1 MKAIITIA
9 MLISALFSATK
20 EKNANILKYG
30 IYADASRCIAVETV
44 DQNTDRVS
52 VQTSGG
58 MVYAFD
64 TDTGDYYEVGDDIT
78 CIFCDM
84 GTQDVHDDMIVSARY
99 DRYDLLP

>member
-9 MLISALFSATK
+9 MLISALFSTK
-20 EKNANILKYG
+20 EKNTNILKYG
-30 IYADASRCIAVETV
+30 IYADASRCIAIETI
-44 DQNTDRVS
+44 DQDADRVF
-52 VQTSGG
+52 VQNSGG

-64 TDTGDYYEVGDDIT
+64 TDTEDYETGDDIT

-84 GTQDVHDDMIVSARY
+84 GTQDVHDDMIISARY

>member
-9 MLISALFSATK
+9 MLISAMFSSTK

-30 IYADASRCIAVETV
+30 IYADASRCIVVETV
-44 DQNTDRVS
+44 DHNADRVF
-52 VQTSGG
+52 VQNSGG

-64 TDTGDYYEVGDDIT
+64 ADAGDYETGDDIT
-78 CIFCDM
+78 LIFCDM

>member
-9 MLISALFSATK
+9 MLISALFSTVK
-20 EKNANILKYG
+20 EKNINILKYG
-30 IYADASRCIAVETV
+30 IYADASRCIAIEAV
-44 DQNTDRVS
+44 DQGAERVS

-64 TDTGDYYEVGDDIT
+64 ADVGDYEVGDDIT

-84 GTQDVHDDMIVSARY
+84 GTQDVHDDMIVLTQY

>member
-1 MKAIITIA
+1 MKTIITIA
-9 MLISALFSATK
+9 MLISALFSTTK

-30 IYADASRCIAVETV
+30 IYADASRCIAIEAV
-44 DQNTDRVS
+44 DKDMERVS
-52 VQTSGG
+52 VQTSGA

-64 TDTGDYYEVGDDIT
+64 TDAGDYEVGDDLT
-78 CIFCDM
+78 CIFCDI

>member
-9 MLISALFSATK
+9 MLISALFSTTK
-20 EKNANILKYG
+20 EKNTNILKYG

-44 DQNTDRVS
+44 DQNTERVS

-64 TDTGDYYEVGDDIT
+64 TDTGDYETGDDIT
-78 CIFCDM
+78 LIFYDM
-84 GTQDVHDDMIVSARY
+84 VTHDVHDDIIVSARY

>member
-9 MLISALFSATK
+9 MLISALFSTTR
-20 EKNANILKYG
+20 EKNILKYG
-30 IYADASRCIAVETV
+30 IYADASRCISVETV
-44 DQNTDRVS
+44 DKDTERVS

-64 TDTGDYYEVGDDIT
+64 TDAGDYEIGDDIT
-78 CIFCDM
+78 LIFCDM
-84 GTQDVHDDMIVSARY
+84 GTKDVHDDMIISARY

>member
-1 MKAIITIA
+1 MKAILTIA

-30 IYADASRCIAVETV
+30 IYADASRCIAIETV
-44 DQNTDRVS
+44 DQNTERVS

-58 MVYAFD
+58 MVYGFD
-64 TDTGDYYEVGDDIT
+64 TDAGDYEAGDDIT

-84 GTQDVHDDMIVSARY
+84 GTLDVYDDMIVSARY

>member
-9 MLISALFSATK
+9 MLISALFSTTK

-44 DQNTDRVS
+44 DKDTERVFVQN
-52 VQTSGG
+52 SGG
-58 MVYAFD
+58 MIYAFD
-64 TDTGDYYEVGDDIT
+64 TDAGDYEAGDDIT
-78 CIFCDM
+78 LIFCDM
-84 GTQDVHDDMIVSARY
+84 GTNDVHDDIIVSARY

>member
-20 EKNANILKYG
+20 EKNTNILKYG
-30 IYADASRCIAVETV
+30 IYADASRCIAIEAV
-44 DQNTDRVS
+44 DQETERVS
-52 VQTSGG
+52 VQNSGG
-58 MVYAFD
+58 MVYTFD
-64 TDTGDYYEVGDDIT
+64 TDTGDYETGDDIT
-78 CIFCDM
+78 LIFCDM

>member
-9 MLISALFSATK
+9 MLISALFSTTK
-20 EKNANILKYG
+20 EKNTNILKYG
-30 IYADASRCIAVETV
+30 IYADASRCIAIESV
-44 DQNTDRVS
+44 DQNTERVS
-52 VQTSGG
+52 VQNSGG

-64 TDTGDYYEVGDDIT
+64 TDAGDYETGDYIT

-84 GTQDVHDDMIVSARY
+84 GTPDVHDDMIISARY

>member
-1 MKAIITIA
+1 MKAIITLA
-9 MLISALFSATK
+9 MLISALFSTTK

-30 IYADASRCIAVETV
+30 IYADASRCIAIETV
-44 DQNTDRVS
+44 DHDADRVF
-52 VQTSGG
+52 VQNSGG

-64 TDTGDYYEVGDDIT
+64 TDAGDYETGDDIT
-78 CIFCDM
+78 LIFCDM

>member
-20 EKNANILKYG
+20 EKNILKYG
-30 IYADASRCIAVETV
+30 IYADSSRCIAIESV
-44 DQNTDRVS
+44 DQDTERVF
-52 VQTSGG
+52 VQNSGG

-64 TDTGDYYEVGDDIT
+64 TDAGDYEAGDDIT
-78 CIFCDM
+78 LIFCDM
-84 GTQDVHDDMIVSARY
+84 GTPDVHDDMIISARY

>member
-9 MLISALFSATK
+9 MLISALFSTTK
-20 EKNANILKYG
+20 EKNVNILKYG
-30 IYADASRCIAVETV
+30 IYADASRCIAVESV
-44 DQNTDRVS
+44 DQGTERVF
-52 VQTSGG
+52 VQNSGG

-64 TDTGDYYEVGDDIT
+64 TDAGDYETGDDIT

-84 GTQDVHDDMIVSARY
+84 GTRDVYDDIIVSARY

>member
-20 EKNANILKYG
+20 EKNTNILKYG

-44 DQNTDRVS
+44 DQDADRVF

-64 TDTGDYYEVGDDIT
+64 TDIGDYETGDDIT
-78 CIFCDM
+78 LIFCDM
-84 GTQDVHDDMIVSARY
+84 GTNDVHDDMIVSARY
-99 DRYDLLP
+99 DRYDILP

>member
-1 MKAIITIA
+1 MKTIITIA

-30 IYADASRCIAVETV
+30 IYADASRCVAIETV
-44 DQNTDRVS
+44 DQDTERVS

-64 TDTGDYYEVGDDIT
+64 TDAGDYEIGNDIT
-78 CIFCDM
+78 LIFCDM

>member
-9 MLISALFSATK
+9 MLISALFSTTK

-30 IYADASRCIAVETV
+30 IYADASRCIAIETV
-44 DQNTDRVS
+44 AQDTERVS
-52 VQTSGG
+52 VQNSSG
-58 MVYAFD
+58 MIYAFD
-64 TDTGDYYEVGDDIT
+64 TDMGDYEVGDDIT

-84 GTQDVHDDMIVSARY
+84 GTKDIHDDIIVSARY

>member
-20 EKNANILKYG
+20 ENNANILKYG
-30 IYADASRCIAVETV
+30 IYADASRCIAIETIDKDTERV
-44 DQNTDRVS
+44 FVQN
-52 VQTSGG
+52 SGG

-64 TDTGDYYEVGDDIT
+64 TDAGDYEAGDDIT
-78 CIFCDM
+78 LIFCDM
-84 GTQDVHDDMIVSARY
+84 GTQDVHDDIIISARY

>member
-9 MLISALFSATK
+9 MLISALFSTK
-20 EKNANILKYG
+20 EKNVNILKYG
-30 IYADASRCIAVETV
+30 IYANSSRCIAIETV
-44 DQNTDRVS
+44 NKNTECVS

-64 TDTGDYYEVGDDIT
+64 TDTGNYETGDDIT